1 MLPGLYLVFMIPLP
15 EIIYNAIAFPLKL
28 FVAKYSV
35 LFLQAINVA
44 VYREGNII
52 MLPNIILEVADACS
66 GIRSLMSLVALS
78 VAISFFVKTSN
89 LKKTVIIFSAVPIA
103 VFANALRVII
113 TGVLA
118 KHWGSAA
125 AEGFFHEFAGML
137 VFGIAMLMLFIVG
150 IILQEKD
157 KQE

>member
-1 MLPGLYLVFMIPLP
+1 
-15 EIIYNAIAFPLKL
+15 
-28 FVAKYSV
+28 
-35 LFLQAINVA
+35 
-44 VYREGNII
+44 
-52 MLPNIILEVADACS
+52 MLPNIVLEVADACS

-78 VAISFFVKTSN
+78 VAISFFVQTSN
-89 LKKTVIIFSAVPIA
+89 LKKAVIVLSAVPIA
-103 VFANALRVII
+103 VFANGLRVII
-113 TGVLA
+113 TGILA